1 MSLPTIGAAYQLRYT
16 VNGAGRIQVEASYQ
30 PGNENIP
37 LMPKF
42 GMRMRLLPEMNQ
54 VEWYGRGEFENYPD
68 RKTAALLGLYR
79 LPLNKFITDYIVPQ
93 DNANRCD
100 VRWFSLESSGNQ
112 GIKITG
118 LQPLC
123 FRAWPYGEADL
134 EEAEHIYELP
144 GRDFI
149 NLNIDLNIHGV
160 GGDDGW
166 GARTMDKYTIDGNRA
181 YKYGFIMEYVP

>member
-1 MSLPTIGAAYQLRYT
+1 MG
-16 VNGAGRIQVEASYQ
+16 V
-30 PGNENIP
+30 
-37 LMPKF
+37 
-42 GMRMRLLPEMNQ
+42 RLLPDMNR

-79 LPLNKFITDYIVPQ
+79 LPLDKFITDYIVPQ

-100 VRWFSLESSGNQ
+100 VRWFSLGNP
-112 GIKITG
+112 GNRGVKVTG

-134 EEAEHIYELP
+134 EKAEHTYELP
-144 GRDFI
+144 RRDFI

-166 GARTMDKYTIDGNRA
+166 GARTMDKYTIDGNRP
-181 YKYGFIMEYVP
+181 YRYGFVMEYTGSPE